1 MVGRGGAGQALSYPP
16 DSNPELALDPL
27 PREGRGTCREWEP
40 EPREPSLG
48 LRNAFVL
55 RGPRPGVLSAEVA
68 HLESIRPP
76 RLDHGAPAEC
86 GEDRRPDA

>member
-1 MVGRGGAGQALSYPP
+1 MSTKMSTVKTMNNATINGLGKAAAP
-16 DSNPELALDPL
+16 
-27 PREGRGTCREWEP
+27 CCEWEP

-48 LRNAFVL
+48 LRNTFVP

-68 HLESIRPP
+68 HLESIEPL